1 MESFTELTKNMLKK
15 KKKNEGGGGK
25 PTSQAAN

>member
-1 MESFTELTKNMLKK
+1 MESFTELTKNMLK